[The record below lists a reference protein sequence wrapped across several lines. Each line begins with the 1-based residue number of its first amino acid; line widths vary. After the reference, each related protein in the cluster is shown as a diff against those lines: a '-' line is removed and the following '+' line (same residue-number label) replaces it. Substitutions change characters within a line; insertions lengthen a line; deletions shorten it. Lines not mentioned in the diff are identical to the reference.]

1 MNSERVAVSWE
12 LTVLRILAFLE
23 RTELRTVAFLG
34 RFNGLGNFVQLQ
46 SHISNEFGHRK
57 LVFIIACQNVHF
69 VHFSV
74 AWVSIHVTRPQV
86 SRHCNGV
93 TVTRHDT
100 HNVVLL
106 FRRLFLGA
114 SQF

>member
-1 MNSERVAVSWE
+1 MSRRRCVDASWYVLWLACDVNSERVAVSWE

-57 LVFIIACQNVHF
+57 LVFIIACQNVHYTF
-69 VHFSV
+69 P
-74 AWVSIHVTRPQV
+74 W
-86 SRHCNGV
+86 
-93 TVTRHDT
+93 
-100 HNVVLL
+100 
-106 FRRLFLGA
+106 LG
-114 SQF
+114 